1 MGRRKLT
8 NYRDNAHRLSA
19 GASAR
24 WRVRHPGAQKRAQD
38 KYLKKNPPDYA
49 KVRKADVAWCD
60 AHPIDYLLRGA
71 RRRAKRKGI
80 PFEITAADIERP
92 EFCPVLGLRLVY
104 GASGKSRRLYENGA
118 AASLDRIKNER
129 GYVKNNVL
137 IVSLR
142 ANLLKGQASIAELQK
157 IAAFYARFK

>member
-1 MGRRKLT
+1 MLT
-8 NYRDNAHRLSA
+8 
-19 GASAR
+19 ASAR
-24 WRVRHPGAQKRAQD
+24 GRVPVGVSATPARKKGHRINTSRKIRLTTQRCEKQMSLGATRTR
-38 KYLKKNPPDYA
+38 L
-49 KVRKADVAWCD
+49 
-60 AHPIDYLLRGA
+60 IIFLRGA